1 MNYIELTN
9 KGITHKYFA
18 FIDAKEMLI
27 SQLCEDR
34 GIYLKLID
42 EYDNEKY
49 PNYSIYICKVK
60 NSNIS
65 ILKDIFDQLEKKMLI
80 TGHTDYID
88 TCNSIMSIFE
98 KGAYYE

>member
-1 MNYIELTN
+1 MNYIELIN

-34 GIYLKLID
+34 GIHLKLID
-42 EYDNEKY
+42 EYDHDNY

-60 NSNIS
+60 KSEINV
-65 ILKDIFDQLEKKMLI
+65 LKDIFDQLEKKMLI

-88 TCNSIMSIFE
+88 TCNSIMSISK

>member
-34 GIYLKLID
+34 GIHLKLID
-42 EYDNEKY
+42 GYDHDNY

-60 NSNIS
+60 NSNIN
-65 ILKDIFDQLEKKMLI
+65 ILKVNIITELLRNHFFVEFCLKLLDIAKYKV
-80 TGHTDYID
+80 
-88 TCNSIMSIFE
+88 
-98 KGAYYE
+98 